1 MMRVYQ
7 HLGYLFRGLFVF
19 AFIGIALGQARAE
32 FVLKSKCEVGSDG
45 VYLSDLVDAESGA
58 PIPAIQI
65 DRSPKWGAVH
75 EFTSEDLIQ
84 LINEKAQA
92 VKVRAKVGGKKII
105 VTRKG
110 RALEADEVLEA
121 LKVELSGTPF
131 YSDGELEMEFV
142 REWKPLL
149 IPDGPLELKLL
160 TKLSYRSS
168 QTTLRFQ
175 LSDGGLPIGS
185 FGSYVKISLW
195 KDVWVASKSVARGM
209 SLPEAKL
216 QRQRM
221 DIIKNR
227 RELWDGSPSDS
238 RFWFQ
243 EFISP
248 GRIVYARSVG
258 VKPVVRRNGLA
269 KAIITNGVLTVS
281 ANVKVLEDGA
291 PGDVVRVQNIST
303 RKELIGEVIDENTV
317 KIRKL

>member
-7 HLGYLFRGLFVF
+7 HLGYLFKTLSLVAF
-19 AFIGIALGQARAE
+19 AVASLSQARAE
-32 FVLKSKCEVGSDG
+32 FLLKSKCEVGSDG
-45 VYLSDLVDAESGA
+45 MYLSDLVDAESGV

-65 DRSPKWGAVH
+65 DRSPKWGAVR

-84 LINEKAQA
+84 LISEKAQA
-92 VKVRAKVGGKKII
+92 VKVRAKVVGQKTI

-110 RALEADEVLEA
+110 RALEADEVLDA
-121 LKVELSGTPF
+121 LKVELAGTPF

-149 IPDGPLELKLL
+149 IPDSPLELKLL

-185 FGSYVKISLW
+185 FGTYVKISLW
-195 KDVWVASKSVARGM
+195 KDVWVAIKSVARGM
-209 SLPEAKL
+209 SLPEASL
-216 QRQRM
+216 EQQRM

-248 GRIVYARSVG
+248 GRLVYARSVG
-258 VKPVVRRNGLA
+258 MKPVVRRGGLA
-269 KAIITNGVLTVS
+269 KAIITSGVLTVS

-291 PGDVVRVQNIST
+291 PGDVVRVQNMIT